1 MFGAFY
7 FGEPMFGQG
16 LISGLGVLV
25 STSLRWLLH
34 RFDMRPRVEE
44 TR

>member
-1 MFGAFY
+1 MFGAFQ

-16 LISGLGVLV
+16 IISGLGVAV
-25 STSLRWLLH
+25 SSSLRWLLH

-44 TR
+44 QR